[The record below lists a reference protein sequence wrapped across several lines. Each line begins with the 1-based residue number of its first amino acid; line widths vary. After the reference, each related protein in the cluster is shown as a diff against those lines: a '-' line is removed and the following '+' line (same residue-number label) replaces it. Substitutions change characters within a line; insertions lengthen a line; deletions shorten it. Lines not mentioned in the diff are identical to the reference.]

1 MLLVPQY
8 CYLIT
13 DFPGSGI
20 GRLMSVRFAQLG
32 ARLILWDINQT
43 GNEETAQQVKAVGAS
58 VRTYT
63 VDLSNREAIYKAA
76 QQVCEVVDLIWGYTK
91 TYSIMQ

>member
-1 MLLVPQY
+1 
-8 CYLIT
+8 
-13 DFPGSGI
+13 
-20 GRLMSVRFAQLG
+20 MSVRFAQLG

-76 QQVCEVVDLIWGYTK
+76 QQVCEVVNYEDIQK
-91 TYSIMQ
+91 TYIFLKLTFTSYTNQFSENKLWGKL